1 MAERYTGTIIKGIG
15 GFYYVRCECG
25 IVECRARGRFR
36 RESITP
42 LVGDTAEIELDVVG
56 GSTGVI
62 DRICERSSVL
72 IRPAVAN
79 ASQMLAVA
87 AIKNPAT
94 NTYVLDKLIASA
106 EYAGLETAICF
117 NKSDLSAERGL
128 AEIYRGAGFKVVV
141 ASAEKDDNI
150 DGLRE
155 ILKDKITVF
164 AGNSGVGKSSLLNR
178 LMGSECFETG
188 EVSRKVER
196 GKHTTRHSE
205 LAELPFGGYIIDT
218 PGFST
223 FDWSAVRS
231 GDIEGMFRELEKYKG
246 GCRFPDCVHIA
257 EPDCAVRRAVEDGR
271 ISASRYESYKQLLDE
286 AREAGLRIQK

>member
-36 RESITP
+36 RESMTP
-42 LVGDTAEIELDVVG
+42 LVGDVAEIELDADG

-62 DRICERSSVL
+62 DGICERSSAL

-79 ASQMLAVA
+79 ASQLLAVA
-87 AIKNPAT
+87 ALKNPAT

-117 NKSDLSAERGL
+117 NKSDLSSERGL
-128 AEIYRGAGFKVVV
+128 AEAYRRAGFKVVV
-141 ASAEKDDNI
+141 TSAEKDENI
-150 DGLRE
+150 DELRE

-178 LMGSECFETG
+178 LMGRELFETG
-188 EVSRKVER
+188 EVSRRVER

-223 FDWSAVRS
+223 FDLSAIQS
-231 GDIEGMFRELEKYKG
+231 EDIEGMFRELGEYKG
-246 GCRFPDCVHIA
+246 ECRFPDCVHIA
-257 EPDCAVRRAVEDGR
+257 EPDCAVRNAVEDGR
-271 ISASRYESYKQLLDE
+271 ISVSRYESYKQLFAE
-286 AREAGLRIQK
+286 ARELRLRMQK